1 MGFLDN
7 FEKGLERLVNGA
19 FSKTFKSEL
28 QPVEISSA
36 IKSEMDSKASIV
48 SRDRIL
54 APNSFVIRLASPD
67 FNRMK
72 ALGET
77 LIEELSDLAQRHAK
91 KQRFQFGGGLSI
103 RLVED
108 RSLPLG
114 QVQVS
119 SATLQ
124 LEVEWLPTLEITGR
138 RYVLTKPQT
147 SVGRDESADIQIDD
161 SGLSRRHFEVL
172 WNGERAAL
180 RDLGSTNG
188 TSVNGRKVKEQA
200 ISSETLIQAGRS
212 EFVFRLLAKTVEQ

>member
-77 LIEELSDLAQRHAK
+77 LIEELNDLAERHAK

-108 RSLPLG
+108 STLPLG

-124 LEVEWLPTLEITGR
+124 LEVEWLPTLEAAGR
-138 RYVLTKPQT
+138 RYVLTKAQT
-147 SVGRDESADIQIDD
+147 SIGRDSSADIQIEDT
-161 SGLSRRHFEVL
+161 GLSRNHFEIL
-172 WNGERAAL
+172 WNGERAAV

-188 TSVNGRKVKEQA
+188 TSVNGRKVTEQA
-200 ISSETLIQAGRS
+200 ITSETVIQAGRTD
-212 EFVFRLLAKTVEQ
+212 FIFRLMAKTVEQ